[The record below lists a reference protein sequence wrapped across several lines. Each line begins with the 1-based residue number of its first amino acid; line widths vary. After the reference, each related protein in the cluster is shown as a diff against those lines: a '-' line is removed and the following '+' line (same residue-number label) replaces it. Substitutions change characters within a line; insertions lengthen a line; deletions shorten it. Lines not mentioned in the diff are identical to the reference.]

1 MNHVPEMQMSAH
13 LAALRGL
20 FLVALHH
27 GVQLP
32 PEAFAS
38 ADEADT
44 IGSVLRLMKEV
55 GLTGKLLRNRTW
67 DQATHLGSAYPAM
80 AEQTDG
86 SWVILAGAM
95 PGADGQ
101 LALAVLDPR
110 NEKAGVSL

>member
-1 MNHVPEMQMSAH
+1 MNHVPEMQMSGH

-44 IGSVLRLMKEV
+44 TIRIVDEALTEV
-55 GLTGKLLRNRTW
+55 E
-67 DQATHLGSAYPAM
+67 A
-80 AEQTDG
+80 
-86 SWVILAGAM
+86 
-95 PGADGQ
+95 
-101 LALAVLDPR
+101 AV
-110 NEKAGVSL
+110 V